1 MSMKFVLSSITTT
14 VQQEQMGLSP
24 FVMESLLDY
33 SYIETVVTNID
44 NAETAATD
52 MFHLSLDAKA
62 KRNQ

>member
-1 MSMKFVLSSITTT
+1 
-14 VQQEQMGLSP
+14 MGLSP